1 MLSCSVFVCTSFKCA
16 LLHQISTIQVI
27 YIGQPVGMVVAK
39 SETAAREAAK
49 WLQEHAIT
57 YIDLQGM
64 VSLDEAIEKKRFF
77 YDKTTCE
84 SAPSRLLKVSYAIF
98 S

>member
-1 MLSCSVFVCTSFKCA
+1 
-16 LLHQISTIQVI
+16 
-27 YIGQPVGMVVAK
+27 MVVAK

-77 YDKTTCE
+77 YDKTTCK
-84 SAPSRLLKVSYAIF
+84 SAPSRLLKVSYAVF